1 MMMVIE
7 HWYHCKLLC
16 LTEDIAI
23 GRWSKIKLN
32 YNIFNNIFFLSPTAT
47 QVTDL
52 GWFNNCKH
60 KNVLYLKKKLK
71 EKNKPEMIKSNA
83 KR

>member
-7 HWYHCKLLC
+7 HWYHSKLLC

-23 GRWSKIKLN
+23 SWWSKIKLY

-52 GWFNNCKH
+52 GWSNNCKH